1 MKLMK
6 WVLLVVALPMATSTA
21 FAQSSGN
28 STTPERSR
36 STTGFYVDEVGL
48 RMSMQI
54 PFEGTI
60 DAATYVVGAMDAFT
74 IEAKG
79 AAPFIWKAI
88 SVNSQGILVVP
99 NVGSVSVGGLSLNEA
114 ISSIQTMVG
123 QQFRSSTV
131 NVFLEAPKQM
141 NIHVAGDV
149 ISPGRYVFPPQ
160 TRVDVVVAP
169 AILGAA
175 AFVSSINDNEDDDV
189 QAGDATRAP
198 VIRAVDLYSSTTGG
212 IPRQY
217 NLRDVEIRRS
227 NGTVLSA
234 DLLSYFYSGN
244 LSSNPFVN
252 DGDIITVYRKS
263 QTTPRVSISGAVRMP
278 LEFEYRADDTLQRL
292 LAIAGGLVEHSD
304 EQDVRIHRTSG
315 SGERM
320 IRLTTSDDL
329 PLQPNDRVVIGSK
342 QERLG
347 KNVSAWISGEVNTP
361 GNYPIVEGT
370 TSVYD
375 LLNAAEGTTPDALKS
390 GAYLERSSVS
400 IQSQILKDY
409 DQLWLRRS
417 SDQLSEGFQYLSEE
431 QFFSGRFMFINLA
444 DESRLKELILVD
456 GDRLFV
462 PRNKN
467 TVFVFGQVNLTGYYA
482 HQSGLTAQ
490 DYVKNAGGT
499 ALAADTERVFIIKA
513 GSRTWHRV
521 GSIEIEPGDMVFV
534 DRVPYD
540 DIQSKRQ
547 FELTVAQQRNNN
559 YALILSTIATISSII
574 TTAILISR

>member
-6 WVLLVVALPMATSTA
+6 WFIFLAALPFSVSTA
-21 FAQSSGN
+21 MAQSSGN
-28 STTPERSR
+28 STTSDRSR
-36 STTGFYVDEVGL
+36 STTGLYVDEVGL

-74 IEAKG
+74 IEVKG

-99 NVGSVSVGGLSLNEA
+99 NVGSVPVGGLILNEA
-114 ISSIQTMVG
+114 VSSIQTMVG
-123 QQFRSSTV
+123 QQFRASTV

-160 TRVDVVVAP
+160 TRVDVVVSP
-169 AILGAA
+169 AILGTA
-175 AFVSSINDNEDDDV
+175 AFVSTIKENEDKEV
-189 QAGDATRAP
+189 QSGNSLRAP
-198 VIRAVDLYSSTTGG
+198 VVRAVDLHSSTTGG
-212 IPRQY
+212 IPRHY
-217 NLRDVEIRRS
+217 NLRDVQIRRS
-227 NGTVLSA
+227 NGTILSA
-234 DLLSYFYSGN
+234 DLLSYYYSGD

-278 LEFEYRADDTLQRL
+278 LEFEYRVDDTLQRL
-292 LAIAGGLVEHSD
+292 LSIAGGLVEHSD
-304 EQDVRIHRTSG
+304 EQDVRVYRTNG
-315 SGERM
+315 STDRM
-320 IRLTTSDDL
+320 IRLTTNDDI
-329 PLQPNDRVVIGSK
+329 PLQANDRVVIGSK

-347 KNVSAWISGEVNTP
+347 MNVSAWISGEVNTP
-361 GNYPIVEGT
+361 GNYPIVEGV

-375 LLNAAEGTTPDALKS
+375 LVTAAEGTTNDAQKS
-390 GAYLERSSVS
+390 AAYLERSTVN

-431 QFFSGRFMFINLA
+431 QFFSGRFMFIDLS
-444 DESRLKELILVD
+444 DEQRMKELILVD

-482 HQSGLTAQ
+482 YQSGLGAH

-499 ALAADTERVFIIKA
+499 ALAADTDRVFIIKA

-521 GSIEIEPGDMVFV
+521 GTSTIQPGDMVFV

-540 DIQSKRQ
+540 DIQSRRQ
-547 FELTVAQQRNNN
+547 YELTVAQQRNNN
-559 YALILSTIATISSII
+559 YALILSTIATITSII